1 MLPYQANKLIK
12 SALLN
17 RKTASYPQSVL
28 ENALSDKTLLF
39 IVINICFFLAV
50 NLNFQIYPF

>member
-1 MLPYQANKLIK
+1 MLPYQASKLIK

-39 IVINICFFLAV
+39 IVINICFSF
-50 NLNFQIYPF
+50 